1 MILDNR
7 AVLAFLS
14 LSRTLSFTKTAVEL
28 SLTQPRLSYIIRR
41 FESELGFDLF
51 IRTTRRV
58 ELTAAGEQFREVALK
73 VEASLQEADAL
84 VRQMRGESR
93 VRLRVAAPIYT
104 NRVAV
109 RLQIL
114 GEFTAKH
121 PRVVL
126 EVSYGSTREK
136 LNELRRGDVD
146 VVFATDPPP
155 LAGLE
160 SMVVARSTTCVV
172 MPPNHRLAMMETV
185 PIEALKGEVLV
196 CMQRA
201 NLGKAYFERQYG
213 PALRA
218 GAELLEAP
226 ESDPYAQ
233 MHFTNARGAV
243 LMSYRWQKGMDRAV
257 GDMVTRPLVGGPPG
271 CELHLVRRS
280 TLHSLALEWFWAVG
294 RAYEL
299 QPLPEAATGE
309 AASADGQLRAGSGR
323 RREALQLGGTP
334 GRPIVKRG

>member
-1 MILDNR
+1 MTDFNR
-7 AVLAFLS
+7 QIRDAAIVQLE
-14 LSRTLSFTKTAVEL
+14 TLVRYAPPGRPGAKA
-28 SLTQPRLSYIIRR
+28 RIRR
-41 FESELGFDLF
+41 
-51 IRTTRRV
+51 T
-58 ELTAAGEQFREVALK
+58 
-73 VEASLQEADAL
+73 
-84 VRQMRGESR
+84 
-93 VRLRVAAPIYT
+93 P
-104 NRVAV
+104 
-109 RLQIL
+109 
-114 GEFTAKH
+114 
-121 PRVVL
+121 
-126 EVSYGSTREK
+126 
-136 LNELRRGDVD
+136 
-146 VVFATDPPP
+146 
-155 LAGLE
+155 
-160 SMVVARSTTCVV
+160 V
-172 MPPNHRLAMMETV
+172 MPPQASEVPCLLVYLTGQRMTADGDANHGEPSFV
-185 PIEALKGEVLV
+185 HEAVLNV
-196 CMQRA
+196 S
-201 NLGKAYFERQYG
+201 GV
-213 PALRA
+213 LRA
-218 GAELLEAP
+218 DKAADLDDKTSAASAEILETLLEAP